1 MENCF
6 ACRDTW
12 PKSTVGKLSPS
23 IQQTSSNRKVRT
35 LVIYKPFINETST
48 IDFRL
53 ISDNRIDT
61 KPRDGEGGEREK
73 KERHEFHL
81 CTRFRGPSNLFPA
94 IAFET
99 KQPLEKPPLIP
110 VGEFRPVI
118 NLSSN
123 ILEIS
128 FGETTN
134 SLPQN
139 YRVYQ
144 MFNTGF
150 RGVSKI
156 STC

>member
-73 KERHEFHL
+73 RT
-81 CTRFRGPSNLFPA
+81 TRVSPLHA
-94 IAFET
+94 ISW
-99 KQPLEKPPLIP
+99 PLEFIP
-110 VGEFRPVI
+110 RHRIRNETASRKASPDPGY
-118 NLSSN
+118 NLEN
-123 ILEIS
+123 
-128 FGETTN
+128 FA
-134 SLPQN
+134 P
-139 YRVYQ
+139 
-144 MFNTGF
+144 
-150 RGVSKI
+150 
-156 STC
+156 

>member
-1 MENCF
+1 MNINSWKISSMKRIRKRKEKFIIQATMENCF

-110 VGEFRPVI
+110 VTTWR
-118 NLSSN
+118 
-123 ILEIS
+123 IL
-128 FGETTN
+128 
-134 SLPQN
+134 P
-139 YRVYQ
+139 RD
-144 MFNTGF
+144 
-150 RGVSKI
+150 
-156 STC
+156 